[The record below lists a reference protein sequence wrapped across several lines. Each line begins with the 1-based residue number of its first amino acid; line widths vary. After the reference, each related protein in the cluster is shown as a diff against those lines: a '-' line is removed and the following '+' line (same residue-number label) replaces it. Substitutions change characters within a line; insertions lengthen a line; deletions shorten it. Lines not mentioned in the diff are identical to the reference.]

1 MATDR
6 TVERCPGSWI
16 LKQQN
21 HCKVEYYQKRT
32 KNSLTDITLAPSLG
46 FSSIPE
52 NLGTIENKGVEFAAS
67 FIPYKDASRE
77 AYWIINFNGSHNR
90 DKMTKISNALE
101 YMNSVNAGKLDATP
115 LPRYEEGQSLNNIWV
130 VKSLGIDPATGQEVF
145 QKRITGELTGVW
157 DAVDV
162 IPYGNTE
169 PKLQG
174 NIYSTFNYKGF
185 GVSVGFN
192 YRFGGQV
199 YNNTLVLKS
208 RMQTCVIMRTDA
220 YWIYAGKNREMS

>member
-1 MATDR
+1 
-6 TVERCPGSWI
+6 
-16 LKQQN
+16 
-21 HCKVEYYQKRT
+21 
-32 KNSLTDITLAPSLG
+32 
-46 FSSIPE
+46 
-52 NLGTIENKGVEFAAS
+52 
-67 FIPYKDASRE
+67 
-77 AYWIINFNGSHNR
+77 
-90 DKMTKISNALE
+90 
-101 YMNSVNAGKLDATP
+101 MNSVNAGKLDATP

-174 NIYSTFNYKGF
+174 NIYPHSTIKAS
-185 GVSVGFN
+185 VSVSDSTIDLADKSITILW
-192 YRFGGQV
+192 Y
-199 YNNTLVLKS
+199 LKS

-220 YWIYAGKNREMS
+220 YWIYAGKKPGDVVKYKALTNAVKGSETKSDLTLCHG